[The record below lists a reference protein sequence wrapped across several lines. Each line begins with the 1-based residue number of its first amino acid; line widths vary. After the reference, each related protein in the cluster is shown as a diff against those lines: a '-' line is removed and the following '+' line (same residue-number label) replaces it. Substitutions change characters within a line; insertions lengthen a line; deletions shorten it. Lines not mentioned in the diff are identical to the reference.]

1 MINSPLLQ
9 KIKLFP
15 VLALTVVS
23 FNSYEL
29 RAAGAPLEPSHG
41 RSPLISQS
49 SHNRRLRISFQ
60 LPSRGTPRGTIGGAT
75 RGGNCKGKPMAILP
89 RTNLGL
95 TTSDNP
101 VIFVYVPENSGK
113 YAELTLVDQDYQEV
127 YRTSFPLTQQE
138 GILMLRLPEE
148 VNLSEGRQYN
158 WRLSLVSD
166 PNSLDR
172 LRTGGWIEKV
182 APSQNI
188 VQAQLKSEE
197 TWTNINMLAQEGIWY
212 DTLEQ
217 LALLHLENPEDEQIQ
232 LEWTELLKSVGLEQV
247 AESKILPL

>member
-15 VLALTVVS
+15 ILALTVVS
-23 FNSYEL
+23 FNSYQL
-29 RAAGAPLEPSHG
+29 RAAAAPLEQSR

-60 LPSRGTPRGTIGGAT
+60 LPSRGAPRGTIGGAT

-95 TTSDNP
+95 TTRDNP
-101 VIFVYVPENSGK
+101 VIFVYVPENGGK
-113 YAELTLVDQDYQEV
+113 SAQFTLVDPDDREV
-127 YRTSFPLTQQE
+127 YRTSFPITQQE

-148 VNLSEGRQYN
+148 VNLSEGKQYN
-158 WRLSLVSD
+158 WRFSLISD

-172 LRTGGWIEKV
+172 ARTGGWIEKV

-188 VQAQLKSEE
+188 AQAQSKNVE
-197 TWTNINMLAQEGIWY
+197 TWTSINMLAQEGIWY

-217 LALLHLENPEDEQIQ
+217 LALLHLENPQDEQVQ

-247 AESKILPL
+247 AETKILPL